1 LDELWSGIFRRESDI
16 LGSFRGESVFV
27 EAKFDLR
34 CDESI
39 SNYVFL
45 FVEEIVDDFLQSH
58 SVVEVTGDVSWSLA
72 V

>member
-1 LDELWSGIFRRESDI
+1 LDKLWSRIFRRESYI
-16 LGSFRGESVFV
+16 LGSFGGESVFV
-27 EAKFDLR
+27 EAKFDLG

-45 FVEEIVDDFLQSH
+45 FTEEIVDDFLQSH